1 MKLDYIKEKKEL
13 VSSVLLGIS
22 ALFGVLILIKV
33 AGFFMT
39 PAKAEELVKRAVLQ
53 SMPDA
58 NDTEKYFA
66 ESKAIADEL
75 KKKNLFVPPTPK
87 KHPVKEVRGILG
99 DEVLIGDKW
108 YKAGDKVGD
117 AKIVAIE
124 AAQVRIEW
132 EGKEK
137 IFAPISAASAP
148 ATKKAFEKAVVKEK
162 TEPKKT
168 AVPVAKPVEAKVT
181 AAPVKADPLAWMGVE
196 LSPKVRKMLLRHW
209 NNASDEE
216 KQKAKEEWSKLP
228 DEQKQQALEAME
240 QMPDSISSEDMVRE
254 LDL

>member
-13 VSSVLLGIS
+13 VSPVLLGIS

-33 AGFFMT
+33 AGFFMA
-39 PAKAEELVKRAVLQ
+39 PAKAEELVKRVVSQ
-53 SMPDA
+53 SKPDA

-108 YKAGDKVGD
+108 YKAGDNVGD

-137 IFAPISAASAP
+137 IFAPISAASSGGP
-148 ATKKAFEKAVVKEK
+148 DG
-162 TEPKKT
+162 PRR
-168 AVPVAKPVEAKVT
+168 
-181 AAPVKADPLAWMGVE
+181 VKAMAKGDDISTGRAEIVMVQPGGGGRGP
-196 LSPKVRKMLLRHW
+196 S
-209 NNASDEE
+209 SEE
-216 KQKAKEEWSKLP
+216 RVILEKERAMVARQRAMEAKQKAVEARQKAIEVQVLSNEEVEVSFVP
-228 DEQKQQALEAME
+228 V
-240 QMPDSISSEDMVRE
+240 P
-254 LDL
+254 